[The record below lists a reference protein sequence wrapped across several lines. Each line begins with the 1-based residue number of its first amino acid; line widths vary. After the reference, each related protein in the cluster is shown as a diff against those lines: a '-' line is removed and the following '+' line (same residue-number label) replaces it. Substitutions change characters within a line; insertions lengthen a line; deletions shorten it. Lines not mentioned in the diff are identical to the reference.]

1 MRVPLTV
8 VDWSVPLVQN
18 LFLLGRDPGL
28 WGKAAYHGA
37 MRFQDPKFMQQ
48 FITEKRASVHRMIQ
62 SGVLFRSSD
71 VMHGLEEG
79 DWLAGYAVRGIE
91 KLPVGEAA
99 QTALKTGPWG
109 VTKLLKTFGNVYEV
123 QLDVAKIFLWESL
136 EHMAIDAKSK
146 ADLGAFVNKA
156 TGTLP
161 GGAFGVSRT
170 QQQAESG
177 IFFFAPAYTR
187 AHSALLVDAISQGG
201 VRGEVAR
208 DSIAK
213 LFMFLV
219 HTHIAGASLT
229 GAQPN
234 LDPTKS
240 GDFLKLEVEG
250 HRLGLNNK
258 AMSLM
263 KTGFNMFV
271 KGVTEPDLFIQ
282 DEFWKRELLSQNPAF
297 KFIWAQA
304 SVPAGLAT
312 DFTLGTDFLGK
323 TVPGLDDGPHE
334 MLKYLGKK
342 TMPFWAGGMLEA
354 NETLPPAHKQSAYIA
369 GIAEG
374 LGIQAFPNNA
384 GTYYTRMRDEASQK
398 KYGKPWEELVESRPQ
413 EVGTLENTLLGEDE
427 ELRELY
433 ELTRSQLRERT
444 VIKKSIEYDDAVVG
458 AQTTR
463 RRTEVEL
470 AKTLDRDFRI
480 NDQASRAFKEGMRR
494 AALEYRGHKDRIDQ
508 QYPEVREAK
517 KKYAEENQTEEGEA
531 FAQFYEALGSPVEE
545 GGVLMADGSTDRLAL
560 KEMKDEIDAE
570 YGEGTIRRITKL
582 LYNGRMAA
590 VDVKGEPLPLTATL
604 QQWFYS
610 QLALEEYWNAY
621 VGVVPPELE
630 SAFVQWDALSPDE
643 KKYQA
648 FSNPNAFDLAYYEAM
663 VDMKRLDMKMEDPEI
678 DKLLWKFHG
687 IIPSNF
693 DNFDPYLD
701 HLMAPLDDA
710 NR

>member
-1 MRVPLTV
+1 MCIRDSHKAMADAKDFERRDLANQLHFVAKQEKEMAEETFKEAKRRYDLEAGEMRTPGPTESPVPSVTGWNLVYDNENAEYINRKFAREGRETLGIIQSVASFMRVPLTV

-229 GAQPN
+229 GC
-234 LDPTKS
+234 
-240 GDFLKLEVEG
+240 
-250 HRLGLNNK
+250 
-258 AMSLM
+258 
-263 KTGFNMFV
+263 
-271 KGVTEPDLFIQ
+271 
-282 DEFWKRELLSQNPAF
+282 LL
-297 KFIWAQA
+297 
-304 SVPAGLAT
+304 
-312 DFTLGTDFLGK
+312 
-323 TVPGLDDGPHE
+323 
-334 MLKYLGKK
+334 
-342 TMPFWAGGMLEA
+342 
-354 NETLPPAHKQSAYIA
+354 
-369 GIAEG
+369 
-374 LGIQAFPNNA
+374 
-384 GTYYTRMRDEASQK
+384 YTSPSPRD
-398 KYGKPWEELVESRPQ
+398 R
-413 EVGTLENTLLGEDE
+413 
-427 ELRELY
+427 
-433 ELTRSQLRERT
+433 TRS
-444 VIKKSIEYDDAVVG
+444 
-458 AQTTR
+458 
-463 RRTEVEL
+463 
-470 AKTLDRDFRI
+470 
-480 NDQASRAFKEGMRR
+480 
-494 AALEYRGHKDRIDQ
+494 
-508 QYPEVREAK
+508 
-517 KKYAEENQTEEGEA
+517 
-531 FAQFYEALGSPVEE
+531 
-545 GGVLMADGSTDRLAL
+545 
-560 KEMKDEIDAE
+560 
-570 YGEGTIRRITKL
+570 
-582 LYNGRMAA
+582 RM
-590 VDVKGEPLPLTATL
+590 P
-604 QQWFYS
+604 S
-610 QLALEEYWNAY
+610 
-621 VGVVPPELE
+621 
-630 SAFVQWDALSPDE
+630 SA
-643 KKYQA
+643 
-648 FSNPNAFDLAYYEAM
+648 
-663 VDMKRLDMKMEDPEI
+663 
-678 DKLLWKFHG
+678 
-687 IIPSNF
+687 
-693 DNFDPYLD
+693 
-701 HLMAPLDDA
+701 
-710 NR
+710 